1 MHRGRSVNPQIRHD
15 PNTRKQDAVPH
26 RVGTV
31 HVTRVPGGREFALT
45 VQPVAGQWKRVDACT
60 ACLLG
65 FGYTMRPNIMISQVI
80 WMSRGITVIGAEQ
93 LITGEGR
100 CGVAREVPVNGSTTP
115 AIR

>member
-1 MHRGRSVNPQIRHD
+1 
-15 PNTRKQDAVPH
+15 
-26 RVGTV
+26 
-31 HVTRVPGGREFALT
+31 
-45 VQPVAGQWKRVDACT
+45 
-60 ACLLG
+60 
-65 FGYTMRPNIMISQVI
+65 MISQVI